1 MIDRMRL
8 ERQSRAARADRAR
21 SRAGPALAA
30 LLAAC
35 GGSTPSAA
43 SSRPSVAASCTGI
56 VRIDVRKDERAL
68 HAHCEGGAVVV
79 LPAAFGREP
88 QGRKRRV
95 GDLRTPEGLY
105 HVAQAGRGSRF
116 HRFIPLDYPSRADAD
131 AALAVGAL
139 SIADH
144 RRVHEAHARGE
155 LPPSDTP
162 LGGAIGIHGEGDG
175 WRGFSRRL
183 NWTEGC
189 IALSDEDVDFL
200 AARVAPGT
208 PVWIAPSTSD
218 PASTTPPA
226 GAR

>member
-1 MIDRMRL
+1 MIERVRP
-8 ERQSRAARADRAR
+8 ERQSRAARPDRAR
-21 SRAGPALAA
+21 RRAGPALAA
-30 LLAAC
+30 LLVAC
-35 GGSTPSAA
+35 GGSAPSAA
-43 SSRPSVAASCTGI
+43 SSRLPAAVTCARI

-68 HAHCEGGAVVV
+68 VAHCDGGATVA
-79 LPAAFGREP
+79 LSAAFGREP
-88 QGRKRRV
+88 LGAKRRL

-105 HVAQAGRGSRF
+105 HVAQAGRASRF

-183 NWTEGC
+183 DWTEGC

-208 PVWIAPSTSD
+208 PVWITPSTST
-218 PASTTPPA
+218 PASGTPA
-226 GAR
+226 GGPR